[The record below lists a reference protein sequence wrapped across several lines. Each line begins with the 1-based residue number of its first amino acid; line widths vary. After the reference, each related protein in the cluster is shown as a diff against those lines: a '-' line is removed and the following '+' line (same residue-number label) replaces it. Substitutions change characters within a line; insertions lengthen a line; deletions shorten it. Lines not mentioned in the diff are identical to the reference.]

1 MKKKILSLLLVLS
14 SLLALFATTVYGQD
28 EGQAVP
34 YSVQALLPDNQVND
48 QVSYFDIEMEPGA
61 SQALEVEVFNSSD
74 EEIKVA
80 VETNFGASN
89 SNGIITYDGSIDE
102 YDESMEAPFDEI
114 SRVYEEEMTIG
125 PEDSKRA
132 IVDVDIPEEG
142 FDGQILG
149 GIFFRLVDGEDEN
162 EDGQAEDEEAGV
174 GFENEYAYVVGVNIV
189 QADPEENEDDQDQAG
204 ADKKSVDEIDPEL
217 ELNWAE
223 ADLINYQTGVDAE
236 FANKTP
242 VLVEGV
248 NFHAYVT
255 QAGSEDVLYER
266 EVDNFSIGPNNV
278 FKFPVLFNQEPLEP
292 GDYTYHANL
301 SNEEEDWEFS
311 QDFTITEVQSE
322 ELNEQAVE
330 LDDGWN
336 WTAIAIG
343 AIVLVIILILV
354 IVFLL
359 RKLQAK

>member
-14 SLLALFATTVYGQD
+14 SLFALFATTVHGQD

-61 SQALEVEVFNSSD
+61 SQALEVDVFNSSS

-89 SNGIITYDGSIDE
+89 SNGIITYDGTIEE
-102 YDESMEAPFDEI
+102 YDDSMEAPFDEI
-114 SRVYEEEMTIG
+114 SRVYEEEITIA

-132 IVDVDIPEEG
+132 IIDVDIPEEG
-142 FDGQILG
+142 FNGQILG
-149 GIFFRLVDGEDEN
+149 GIFFRLIDDEEN
-162 EDGQAEDEEAGV
+162 DGQAEGEEEAGL
-174 GFENEYAYVVGVNIV
+174 GFENEYAYAVGVNIV
-189 QADPEENEDDQDQAG
+189 QADPEEDGDQDQAW
-204 ADKKSVDEIDPEL
+204 ADKKSVEEIDPEL
-217 ELNWAE
+217 ELNWVE
-223 ADLINYQTGVDAE
+223 TDLINYQTGVDAE

-242 VLVEGV
+242 VLIEDI

-266 EVDNFSIGPNNV
+266 EVENFAIGPNNV
-278 FKFPVLFNQEPLEP
+278 FKFPVTFNQEALQP

-301 SNEEEDWEFS
+301 SNDEEDWEFS

-330 LDDGWN
+330 IDDGWN

-343 AIVLVIILILV
+343 AIALVIILILV
-354 IVFLL
+354 IAFLL
-359 RKLQAK
+359 RKLQTK